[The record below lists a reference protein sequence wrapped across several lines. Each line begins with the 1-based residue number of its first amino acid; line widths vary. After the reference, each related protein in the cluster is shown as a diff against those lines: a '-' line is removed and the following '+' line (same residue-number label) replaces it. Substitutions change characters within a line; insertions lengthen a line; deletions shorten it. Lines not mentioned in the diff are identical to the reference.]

1 MSKSEYT
8 QEFRDRAVELTLQDQ
23 RSVAMVARELGVNVQ
38 TLHGWRRDYRR
49 KAVQVSGS
57 EASSRLTQAEEIAA
71 LRKELKRVTEERDI
85 LKKAVG
91 YFASPPGK

>member
-8 QEFRDRAVELTLQDQ
+8 QEFRDRAVELTLQDH

-49 KAVQVSGS
+49 KAV
-57 EASSRLTQAEEIAA
+57 
-71 LRKELKRVTEERDI
+71 
-85 LKKAVG
+85 
-91 YFASPPGK
+91 